1 MLGNLL
7 SFVVKRWSVLLMT
20 VFALAALA
28 ASVTANS
35 YRNEVLRLTVQRQAD
50 AEKAEQSYVTVFNL
64 LEKERKDAKE
74 KFAELER
81 INDSLLAQRDGLHRD
96 LAALQSD
103 LASAAADECCR
114 RSKAFVG
121 FTDRG
126 IELAARCAA
135 ELARKQQALE
145 TCVRAYEDV
154 RIVNDSAK

>member
-7 SFVVKRWSVLLMT
+7 SFVGKRWSVLLAT

-35 YRNEVLRLTVQRQAD
+35 YRNEVLRLTAQRQAD
-50 AEKAEQSYVTVFNL
+50 AEKAEQSYVTVFAL

-74 KFAELER
+74 RLAELER
-81 INDSLLAQRDGLHRD
+81 INDGLLTDRKRLHGD
-96 LAALQSD
+96 LAALQTD
-103 LASAAADECCR
+103 LAAASADECCR
-114 RSKAFVG
+114 RGKAFVG

-126 IELAARCAA
+126 LELAARCAA

-145 TCVRAYEDV
+145 TCVRSYEDV
-154 RIVNDSAK
+154 RIVNDSAQ